1 MFLCHET
8 HANHASDAN
17 LDFSVH
23 KLYEN
28 KAMTLFVN
36 FHVLGFY

>member
-28 KAMTLFVN
+28 KAMTCCLSIFMC
-36 FHVLGFY
+36 